1 MQDEYRRKN
10 KTSKNKKGFSQEYL
24 GSKIGVK
31 QNVISEMETGNRS
44 INIDELVKISS
55 VLEEPISNL
64 LDLPSNVTFN
74 NCSGSGI
81 IVYHQFPSELLK
93 ILEKIFEKL

>member
-1 MQDEYRRKN
+1 MNTGEKIRQARTR
-10 KTSKNKKGFSQEYL
+10 KGFSQEYL

-55 VLEEPISNL
+55 ILEEPISNL

-81 IVYHQFPSELLK
+81 IVYHQFPNELLK
-93 ILEKIFEKL
+93 ILEKILEKL